1 MGRIKEISRKSA
13 HTRKRNPVVYLIC
26 EGSETEIRY
35 FKRFRS
41 RGCNIDIIPI
51 SSQYKSA
58 DRLVQKAKATMG
70 NNPYYPEDGDSI
82 WCVFDRD
89 DNSNEVLLRAKQSAQ
104 KEGYHLAYSN
114 PSFELWFLLHFVNQQ
129 AEVEDCQALI
139 RLLKQPGRLPD
150 YEKNKDYFDV
160 LKPFFFCF
168 ICMTSFRK
176 RPEVCR
182 NATSDI
188 IKICFSTNS
197 TFSTLTKVE
206 QWPLSA
212 IINRSCLLCS
222 IFHAV
227 R

>member
-1 MGRIKEISRKSA
+1 MGRIKELSRKPA
-13 HTRKRNPVVYLIC
+13 RTRKRNPVVYLIC

-70 NNPYYPEDGDSI
+70 NNPYYPDEGDSI

-129 AEVEDCQALI
+129 TEVEDCQALPLRI
-139 RLLKQPGRLPD
+139 TPSILPFLQSTVTQVA
-150 YEKNKDYFDV
+150 ETPHFRA
-160 LKPFFFCF
+160 
-168 ICMTSFRK
+168 ISF
-176 RPEVCR
+176 VVR
-182 NATSDI
+182 NI
-188 IKICFSTNS
+188 FSTR
-197 TFSTLTKVE
+197 LTSIHTGLFYFRI
-206 QWPLSA
+206 LSIYNNA
-212 IINRSCLLCS
+212 F
-222 IFHAV
+222 IFHLAQFP
-227 R
+227 

>member
-1 MGRIKEISRKSA
+1 MGRIKELSRKPA
-13 HTRKRNPVVYLIC
+13 RTRKRNPVVYLIC

-58 DRLVQKAKATMG
+58 EATMG
-70 NNPYYPEDGDSI
+70 NNPYYPDEGDSI

-129 AEVEDCQALI
+129 TEVEDCQALI

-160 LKPFFFCF
+160 LKPLKSTA
-168 ICMTSFRK
+168 IQRAK
-176 RPEVCR
+176 ARAEQVR
-182 NATSDI
+182 NQDTELISRQ
-188 IKICFSTNS
+188 SNPLTTVWELVEYLNS
-197 TFSTLTKVE
+197 KV
-206 QWPLSA
+206 
-212 IINRSCLLCS
+212 
-222 IFHAV
+222 
-227 R
+227 

>member
-13 HTRKRNPVVYLIC
+13 HARKRNPVVYLIC

-89 DNSNEVLLRAKQSAQ
+89 DILIIYQSCV
-104 KEGYHLAYSN
+104 N
-114 PSFELWFLLHFVNQQ
+114 PLVKINNAFYLFCMFKMFL
-129 AEVEDCQALI
+129 
-139 RLLKQPGRLPD
+139 
-150 YEKNKDYFDV
+150 
-160 LKPFFFCF
+160 
-168 ICMTSFRK
+168 
-176 RPEVCR
+176 
-182 NATSDI
+182 
-188 IKICFSTNS
+188 
-197 TFSTLTKVE
+197 E
-206 QWPLSA
+206 QWRNKF
-212 IINRSCLLCS
+212 IK
-222 IFHAV
+222 F
-227 R
+227 

>member
-104 KEGYHLAYSN
+104 KEGYHL
-114 PSFELWFLLHFVNQQ
+114 
-129 AEVEDCQALI
+129 
-139 RLLKQPGRLPD
+139 
-150 YEKNKDYFDV
+150 
-160 LKPFFFCF
+160 
-168 ICMTSFRK
+168 
-176 RPEVCR
+176 
-182 NATSDI
+182 
-188 IKICFSTNS
+188 
-197 TFSTLTKVE
+197 
-206 QWPLSA
+206 
-212 IINRSCLLCS
+212 
-222 IFHAV
+222 
-227 R
+227 

>member
-114 PSFELWFLLHFVNQQ
+114 PSFEL
-129 AEVEDCQALI
+129 
-139 RLLKQPGRLPD
+139 
-150 YEKNKDYFDV
+150 
-160 LKPFFFCF
+160 
-168 ICMTSFRK
+168 
-176 RPEVCR
+176 CR
-182 NATSDI
+182 Q
-188 IKICFSTNS
+188 
-197 TFSTLTKVE
+197 STLPGADAPRGSAYPHPAHE
-206 QWPLSA
+206 QSPCVLLSFPGSISA
-212 IINRSCLLCS
+212 DCPPSGIACCCGLLS
-222 IFHAV
+222 
-227 R
+227 